1 MEKIACAAVTSPER
15 LEEWSKKA
23 GNDGQVR
30 FSWPPIT
37 CACLCRFTSSEL
49 PHLNGFHVPRAVA
62 NPSITRHDSVM
73 MHHCRS
79 R

>member
-1 MEKIACAAVTSPER
+1 MVLKPQAEKLRKCGVEKIACAAVTSPER

-49 PHLNGFHVPRAVA
+49 SH
-62 NPSITRHDSVM
+62 
-73 MHHCRS
+73 
-79 R
+79 